1 MSNPA
6 DVMDDI
12 NVLEK
17 DKCAVE
23 TGTKKRSYSQTQTV
37 DNILPKRARSTTK
50 TYNLSNIPEN
60 YDIKCKTTMCCAML
74 SADGKL
80 WRQIC
85 LKYAKYP
92 PTKLVMYQSGFG
104 FRPLK
109 YAKYHYK
116 FIKAKKLDSESE
128 TNNSLQVIIEHLTG
142 KQLPAAEVCMAEFP
156 GYMKKYAGDHFHL
169 HELTLFS
176 TERNMTCFGK
186 DCPDTLRR
194 KFEKIEAH
202 NLFNRGSGIF
212 IVRFSTNNG
221 KDRRS
226 FCVINLC
233 SSYLYAGG
241 DQFLPFNKSMVKD
254 KESRQAL
261 LKSFGIQQITEVYL
275 LTCNKGCR
283 AGSYQGTKPMTL
295 YDGINTT

>member
-23 TGTKKRSYSQTQTV
+23 TGTKKRNYSQTQTV
-37 DNILPKRARSTTK
+37 DNILLKRARSTTK

-92 PTKLVMYQSGFG
+92 PSKFVMYQIGYE

-142 KQLPAAEVCMAEFP
+142 KQLPAE
-156 GYMKKYAGDHFHL
+156 
-169 HELTLFS
+169 
-176 TERNMTCFGK
+176 
-186 DCPDTLRR
+186 
-194 KFEKIEAH
+194 
-202 NLFNRGSGIF
+202 
-212 IVRFSTNNG
+212 
-221 KDRRS
+221 
-226 FCVINLC
+226 
-233 SSYLYAGG
+233 
-241 DQFLPFNKSMVKD
+241 
-254 KESRQAL
+254 
-261 LKSFGIQQITEVYL
+261 
-275 LTCNKGCR
+275 
-283 AGSYQGTKPMTL
+283 
-295 YDGINTT
+295 